1 MLLLSLTIVNSFN
14 DQYFY
19 KMQVLRKL
27 TILCTFA
34 LFSHNILAQQDNDI
48 WTTLSDIDW
57 YQKYSKVYNTQIG
70 FPKFSEKT
78 KGLEGKTISLKGYVL
93 PMDTEDG
100 SIIISALPY
109 SSCFFC
115 GGAGIE
121 TVMAVFPDEQ
131 RKYEMDEQVTF
142 KGVLTLNDGE
152 TGLIY
157 NLKEAAEVVPE

>member
-1 MLLLSLTIVNSFN
+1 MKKIKIFIGITTFLLAYN
-14 DQYFY
+14 
-19 KMQVLRKL
+19 
-27 TILCTFA
+27 
-34 LFSHNILAQQDNDI
+34 FSYSQKSEDI

-78 KGLEGKTISLKGYVL
+78 KALDGKEISLKGYVL

-109 SSCFFC
+109 ASCFFC

-121 TVMAVFPDEQ
+121 TVMAVFLEDQ
-131 RKYEMDEQVTF
+131 RKFELDEQVTF
-142 KGVLTLNDGE
+142 RGNLQLNDGE

-157 NLKEAAEVVPE
+157 NLKEAEEIVEE

>member
-1 MLLLSLTIVNSFN
+1 MSRIKLIFSISLIFVVF
-14 DQYFY
+14 QL
-19 KMQVLRKL
+19 Q
-27 TILCTFA
+27 
-34 LFSHNILAQQDNDI
+34 AQQDLDI

-78 KGLEGKTISLKGYVL
+78 KALEGKEISLKGYVL

-109 SSCFFC
+109 ASCFFC

-121 TVMAVFPDEQ
+121 TVMAIFTDNQ
-131 RKYEMDEQVTF
+131 RKYELDEQVTF
-142 KGVLTLNDGE
+142 KGTFTLNDGE

-157 NLKEAAEVVPE
+157 NLKDASEIVTD

>member
-78 KGLEGKTISLKGYVL
+78 KGLE
-93 PMDTEDG
+93 
-100 SIIISALPY
+100 
-109 SSCFFC
+109 
-115 GGAGIE
+115 AGR
-121 TVMAVFPDEQ
+121 PPSRQ
-131 RKYEMDEQVTF
+131 NR
-142 KGVLTLNDGE
+142 LRSN
-152 TGLIY
+152 
-157 NLKEAAEVVPE
+157 

>member
-1 MLLLSLTIVNSFN
+1 M
-14 DQYFY
+14 Y
-19 KMQVLRKL
+19 
-27 TILCTFA
+27 
-34 LFSHNILAQQDNDI
+34 LFIGKTQAQEGREI

-57 YQKYSKVYNTQIG
+57 YQKYSKVYNTKIG
-70 FPKFSEKT
+70 FPKFSEQT
-78 KGLEGKTISLKGYVL
+78 QALAGKEITLKGYVL

-121 TVMAVFPDEQ
+121 TVMAVFVDDQ
-131 RKYEMDEQVTF
+131 RKYKLDEQVSF
-142 KGVLTLNDGE
+142 KGILSLNDGE

-157 NLKEAAEVVPE
+157 NLKEAKEVVAE

>member
-1 MLLLSLTIVNSFN
+1 MRVLQQLFILFFFALLTHNSF
-14 DQYFY
+14 
-19 KMQVLRKL
+19 
-27 TILCTFA
+27 
-34 LFSHNILAQQDNDI
+34 AQQDKDI

-57 YQKYSKVYNTQIG
+57 YQKYSRVYNTQIG
-70 FPKFSEKT
+70 FPKFSDKT
-78 KGLEGKTISLKGYVL
+78 KNLEGKTISLKGYVL

-121 TVMAVFPDEQ
+121 TVMAVFPGEQ

-142 KGVLTLNDGE
+142 KGTLQLNDGE

-157 NLKEAAEVVPE
+157 NLKEAEEIVPE